1 MRQNLDLTMKAMFEK
16 VLPTPDSSWRYQ
28 LYELEKIPFN
38 WHYHPEYEIC
48 LTLNSRG
55 QRYIGDHIGTYEDYD
70 LVLLGPKLPHT
81 WCSSEVICGI
91 ENKGL
96 HRTYV
101 AQAPAAWVESF
112 ATSMPE
118 MDQLNSLLDRS
129 RRGIVFSKKTARA
142 VAATFQRI
150 ENADSMTRFIG
161 LFEMFK
167 AMVDDME
174 SKTLSSSSYSI
185 TVHQDASTEKID
197 KVIHYIHE
205 HYTESLKAKQLA
217 DLAHMSTNHF
227 HRFIKQRTEKTFTEL
242 VNQLRIG
249 KACSL
254 LINTRLPIANISDQC
269 GFNNISNFN
278 RRFSQF
284 KFLTPSAFRKAYAG
298 QKLLT

>member
-1 MRQNLDLTMKAMFEK
+1 MFEK

-28 LYELEKIPFN
+28 LYELEEIPFN

-55 QRYIGDHIGTYEDYD
+55 QRYIGDHIGSYDDYD
-70 LVLLGPKLPHT
+70 LVLMGPKLPHT
-81 WCSSEVICGI
+81 WCSNDVICGI

-101 AQAPAAWVESF
+101 AQAPAAWVETI

-118 MDQLNSLLDRS
+118 MDQLNALLGRS
-129 RRGIVFSKKTARA
+129 RRGIVFSKNTGKA

-150 ENADSMTRFIG
+150 EYADPMTRFIG
-161 LFEMFK
+161 LFEIFK
-167 AMVDDME
+167 AMIDDTE
-174 SKTLSSSSYSI
+174 AKPLSSSGYGI
-185 TVHQDASTEKID
+185 AERQDASIEKID
-197 KVIHYIHE
+197 KVIRYIHE
-205 HYTESLKAKQLA
+205 HYTESLSAKQLA

-227 HRFIKQRTEKTFTEL
+227 HRFIRQRTEKTFTEL

-254 LINTRLPIANISDQC
+254 LINTNIPIAIISDQC
-269 GFNNISNFN
+269 GFNNTSNFN
-278 RRFSQF
+278 RRFLQF
-284 KFLTPSAFRKAYAG
+284 KLLTPSAYREAHHG
-298 QKLLT
+298 QNLLI